1 MNITSSMMSEFELMS
16 PEEALLDR
24 RPPKPM
30 NTRTR
35 KTAWKERRRLSN
47 APKSI
52 QKRVLKR
59 K

>member
-1 MNITSSMMSEFELMS
+1 METMHSYEIIPPMFSFEL
-16 PEEALLDR
+16 PRLG
-24 RPPKPM
+24 KPM

-35 KTAWKERRRLSN
+35 KTALKERRRLSN

-59 K
+59 L